1 MKIKLFLIAI
11 VSGLTFTSCEKC
23 KDCDASY
30 EFINGA
36 DPDDADALAILVGYT
51 SFDNLFHSTDSINQ
65 LNKEYCEDALTDKQ
79 NYSQEE
85 DINLDGTNDIRYFY
99 DCK

>member
-1 MKIKLFLIAI
+1 MKAKLFLLI
-11 VSGLTFTSCEKC
+11 VILGISFSSCEKC
-23 KDCDASY
+23 KDCEASY

-36 DPDDADALAILVGYT
+36 DPAEADVLAILVGYA
-51 SFDNLFHSTDSINQ
+51 SFNDLFHATDSINQ
-65 LNKEYCEDALTDKQ
+65 LNKEYCEDELIDKED
-79 NYSQEE
+79 YSQEE